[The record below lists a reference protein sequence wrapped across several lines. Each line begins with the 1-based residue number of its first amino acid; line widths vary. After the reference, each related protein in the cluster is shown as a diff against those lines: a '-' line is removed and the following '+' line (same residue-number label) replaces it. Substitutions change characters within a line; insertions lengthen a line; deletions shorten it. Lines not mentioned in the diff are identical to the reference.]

1 MEWLNDWKWRG
12 SLIADV
18 VTQGSKI
25 TKLIEL
31 IRVMLHGVEM
41 SWLIRGSGCM
51 AHRIIDDVAH
61 MAIQKL
67 IFLDKEGRWIQD
79 KVSLR

>member
-1 MEWLNDWKWRG
+1 MVGDGVAHWFELAWLIDCRCRDSGVEVYKAHR
-12 SLIADV
+12 I
-18 VTQGSKI
+18 
-25 TKLIEL
+25 
-31 IRVMLHGVEM
+31 MLHGEEM
-41 SWLIRGSGCM
+41 SWLIGGVGCM
-51 AHRIIDDVAH
+51 AHRIKDDVAH